1 MNLEDEAVEEVGP
14 YSLRKCGDELLLFSA
29 GNLISTLGSGDA
41 VTQFYALARNWQR
54 LNCKQCKQPG

>member
-14 YSLRKCGDELLLFSA
+14 YSLRKCGDELLLFSGA
-29 GNLISTLGSGDA
+29 NQVSTTGSADA
-41 VTQFYALARNWQR
+41 VDQFYRLARNWQR